1 MNKNTIIGF
10 ILIGITLFGFTWYQS
25 KEYEKQVAYQAQ
37 VDSIARAERAAQY
50 IADSIAGRLPVADT
64 LAGGAR
70 PVYEAP
76 VAIYKDSLLEAAHSG
91 QESIYTIANDKIE
104 VAFTTKGAQPYS
116 VKVQNYRTY
125 DSTDLYLFKPGN
137 SEMGIGI
144 YTGENINTKDFV
156 FQLTEKTDSSIVM
169 RLPFR
174 NGGYIQQKYTLRPG
188 TFVVSNELSFIG
200 MEGVIPRNVSYY
212 DFDWDVTI
220 PRMEKG
226 YKNEV
231 QYSKVDY
238 YFGGDKKPEE
248 IGRGRNADKRIEN
261 RVEWFAFQQQF
272 FSAIMRPVNQ
282 FASGELA
289 INFIEEDDPS
299 HNLMDCAAKMRGDF
313 KVSNNVVINN
323 EFYFGPNHYKTLK
336 SYGQKYEKIIPLGG
350 WMVGWFTKWVIIPL
364 FDFLHKFISNFG
376 IIILLMTLFIK
387 IVVLPFAYKSYSSS
401 AKMQA
406 LKPEMDKLN
415 AKYPKQEDALKKQQ
429 ATMDLYKRAGVNPMG
444 GCLPMLLQLP
454 ILWAMFRF
462 FPASIELRQQPFLW
476 ADDLSAYDTIP
487 LLDFGT
493 RIPLLGDHISLFA
506 LLMAVSMFLYSKI
519 TTQGQ
524 MSSNDPN
531 TATMRF
537 MSVWMMPIMMFF
549 ICNSLSS
556 GLTYYYL
563 LSNLITMIETW
574 IIKKFFVRPED
585 VLAKLKASEGKPQP
599 KSKWQQRLE
608 EAQKMQRQMEE
619 KAKELE
625 TKEFTATAG
634 GGAVE
639 VTVSGKREVLKVKL
653 QEEVVDPDDIEML
666 EDLIVA
672 ATNEALRQV
681 EDANASAMSKL
692 TGGIGGGMPGMF

>member
-10 ILIGITLFGFTWYQS
+10 VLIGVILFGFTWYQS
-25 KEYEKQVAYQAQ
+25 KEYEKQAEYQAQ
-37 VDSIARAERAAQY
+37 VDSIARAERLAQY
-50 IADSIAGRLPVADT
+50 RADSIAGRLPVADT
-64 LAGGAR
+64 LANGGK
-70 PVYEAP
+70 PVDDYSPAP
-76 VAIYKDSLLEAAHSG
+76 IYKDSLLEKSHS
-91 QESIYTIANDKIE
+91 EEASFYKLENDKIAVE
-104 VAFTTKGAQPYS
+104 FTTRGAQPYS
-116 VKVQNYRTY
+116 VKVKNYRNY
-125 DSTDLYLFKPGN
+125 DSTDLYLFRPGD
-137 SEMGIGI
+137 SEMGVEI
-144 YTGENINTKDFV
+144 YAGEIINTKDFN
-156 FQLTEKTDSSIVM
+156 FQLAEKTDSSIVM
-169 RLPFR
+169 RLPFAK
-174 NGGYIQQKYTLRPG
+174 GGYIQQKYTLKEG
-188 TFVVSNELSFIG
+188 TFVVSNEMSFVG
-200 MEGVIPRNVSYY
+200 MNGVIPRNVSYY

-261 RVEWFAFQQQF
+261 RMEWFAFQQQF
-272 FSAIMRPVNQ
+272 FSAIMRPLNQ

-289 INFIEEDDPS
+289 INFVQEDDAS
-299 HNLMDCAAKMRGDF
+299 HNLMTCSAKMRGDF
-313 KVSNNVVINN
+313 RIADNVVIGN

-336 SYGQKYEKIIPLGG
+336 SYGRKYEKIIPLGG

-406 LKPEMDKLN
+406 LKPEMDKIN
-415 AKYPKQEDALKKQQ
+415 AKFPKQEDALKKQQ
-429 ATMDLYKRAGVNPMG
+429 ATMELYKRAGVNPMG

-462 FPASIELRQQPFLW
+462 FPASIELRQQSFLW

-506 LLMAVSMFLYSKI
+506 LLMAVSMFFYSKI
-519 TTQGQ
+519 TTQSQ
-524 MSSNDPN
+524 MSGNDPN
-531 TATMRF
+531 MASMRF

-549 ICNSLSS
+549 ICNSLSA

-563 LSNLITMIETW
+563 LSNLITMLETW

-585 VLAKLKASEGKPQP
+585 VLAKLKASEGKPMP

-608 EAQKMQRQMEE
+608 EAQKMQRQMMKEQE
-619 KAKELE
+619 KKA
-625 TKEFTATAG
+625 
-634 GGAVE
+634 
-639 VTVSGKREVLKVKL
+639 R
-653 QEEVVDPDDIEML
+653 
-666 EDLIVA
+666 
-672 ATNEALRQV
+672 R
-681 EDANASAMSKL
+681 
-692 TGGIGGGMPGMF
+692 